1 MKLTDFSVLFC
12 GVLLNALAQLGL
24 KAATRVSGPLIAGD
38 TGVWQKGLQL
48 LTVPPLW
55 YALVAY
61 GLSVIVWLV
70 GLSRV
75 PVSQAYPLLSLGYVI
90 NIGLAWWLLGRGAE
104 LAARRRHWCHR
115 GWRHPGSP
123 FMNDVPKP
131 VKPLLPFT
139 RPSIDEETI
148 AAVAEVLRSG
158 WLATGPKVAQFEAEL
173 SRYLRRVG
181 RSARRPRRPPALEIA
196 LLACGIGRGDEVIT
210 RR

>member
-1 MKLTDFSVLFC
+1 VKLTDFSVLFC

-38 TGVWQKGLQL
+38 AGVWQKGLQL

-90 NIGLAWWLLGRGAE
+90 NIGLAWWLLGE
-104 LAARRRHWCHR
+104 
-115 GWRHPGSP
+115 
-123 FMNDVPKP
+123 VPN
-131 VKPLLPFT
+131 LQ
-139 RPSIDEETI
+139 R
-148 AAVAEVLRSG
+148 VA
-158 WLATGPKVAQFEAEL
+158 
-173 SRYLRRVG
+173 
-181 RSARRPRRPPALEIA
+181 
-196 LLACGIGRGDEVIT
+196 GIGVIVVGVILVA
-210 RR
+210 RS